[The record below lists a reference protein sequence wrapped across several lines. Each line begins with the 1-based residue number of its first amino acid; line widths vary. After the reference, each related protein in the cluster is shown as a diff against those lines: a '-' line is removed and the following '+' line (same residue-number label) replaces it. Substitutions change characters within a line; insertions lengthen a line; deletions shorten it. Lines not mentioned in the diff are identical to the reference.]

1 MKYMKLIG
9 LILVF
14 ISFQTMGQSL
24 VGKWQVTN
32 QTNCLEKELSDSI
45 KSDDSLL
52 KDFSNQSGHSPVMMQ
67 FNDDGTAT
75 RIIKITGEKKPA
87 ETKEYKFS
95 FDGTNIQLSDKKSKS
110 ILKVYT
116 VETLTND
123 SLVYSIPGR
132 ECEKTT
138 LVRMK

>member
-1 MKYMKLIG
+1 MKLIV
-9 LILVF
+9 LILIF
-14 ISFQTMGQSL
+14 TSAQATGQSL

-32 QTNCLEKELSDSI
+32 QTNCLEMELPDST

-52 KDFSNQSGHSPVMMQ
+52 KEFSNQSGHSPVVMQ
-67 FNDDGTAT
+67 FNDDGTAK

-95 FDGTNIQLSDKKSKS
+95 FDGTNIHLSDKKSKS
-110 ILKVYT
+110 IPRVYT
-116 VETLTND
+116 IETLSHD
-123 SLVYSIPGR
+123 SLVYSVFGR